1 VPVDLS
7 AGRVGAPERASVRP
21 AADARA
27 PGEVAVLLALV
38 VALVVVLLLVLGARQ
53 HVGSVAVVLAAV
65 VVLTELRPPD
75 LRRHRQSVGVDARRP
90 VPVGLG
96 FLVTLVATA
105 PLSLALLSCGVPLL
119 LRAARRGTSPVRVV
133 LGAGRAVA
141 VVLAAHL
148 VLALLLPPRPGGGA
162 LVTDEAQWPAVVA
175 AGLVAVAV
183 DLALRGAAAAGS
195 TAVERPDGRAE
206 RLRPAVVGLV
216 LVLTAPA
223 LTLAADGGVLLL
235 LAVSLPFL
243 LVRLGTVVPRRAGR
257 RVLSDS
263 LTGLPN
269 REWLQAHLEDV
280 LARAVPGGPGPGL
293 LVLDLDHF
301 KDVNDALGHPVGDV
315 ALREVAHRL
324 RALPGPRAT
333 VARLGGDEFGL
344 LVPDGTRAEELA
356 HVVVEAMSR
365 PLRLGGRQVLL
376 PASVGVAVAPG
387 HGRSAT
393 ALLRAAD
400 IALYQAKEVRGRACV
415 YAGPRGDEGL
425 ERIRLL
431 GDLVRAVDAGQLR
444 VVYQPQADPA
454 TGALLGV
461 EALVRWEHP
470 ELGPVA
476 PDRFIP
482 LAEQSG
488 LIRRVTEVVL
498 EAALVDV
505 AAWRAAGHRAVTVA
519 VNVSA
524 RLLGEEDLP
533 RLVTEALDRHGLDAG
548 ALVLEITETFV
559 VGDPERARAVVRD
572 LRALGCAVA
581 VDDYGTGQSSLA
593 YLTGLQVDEL
603 KIDRCFVTGMTE
615 DRSLEVIVRSTVAMS
630 RDLGLR
636 VVAEGVEDP
645 ATQRALA
652 DLGCHAVQG
661 RHVGEPTTAAGVLAR
676 LRAPRPAGVA
686 VAGAPST
693 PAPRGALPAE
703 R

>member
-7 AGRVGAPERASVRP
+7 AGRVGAPARPAARP
-21 AADARA
+21 AADGRTRA
-27 PGEVAVLLALV
+27 QVVVLLALV
-38 VALVVVLLLVLGARQ
+38 VALVAVLVVLLAGRE
-53 HVGSVAVVLAAV
+53 HVGAVSGVLAAM
-65 VVLTELRPPD
+65 VVLSELRPTD
-75 LRRHRQSVGVDARRP
+75 VRRHRESVGVDARRP
-90 VPVGLG
+90 VPLGLG
-96 FLVTLVATA
+96 FLVTLTATA
-105 PLSLALLSCGVPLL
+105 PLSLALLSCGLPLL
-119 LRAARRGTSPVRVV
+119 VRATRRDTSPVRVA
-133 LGAGRAVA
+133 LGAGRAGA
-141 VVLAAHL
+141 VVLAVHL
-148 VLALLLPPRPGGGA
+148 VLSTLLPPRADGGA
-162 LVTDEAQWPAVVA
+162 LVTDQAQWPAVVA

-183 DLALRGAAAAGS
+183 DLGLRSAAAAGS
-195 TAVERPDGRAE
+195 SAAVRAGGRPE
-206 RLRPAVVGLV
+206 RLRPAVLSLV

-223 LTLAADGGVLLL
+223 LTVAANGGVLLL
-235 LAVSLPFL
+235 LAVSLPVL

-280 LARAVPGGPGPGL
+280 LATAGAGAPGPGL

-301 KDVNDALGHPVGDV
+301 KDVNDALGHPVGDA
-315 ALREVAHRL
+315 ALQEVAHRL
-324 RALPGPRAT
+324 SSLPGPRAC
-333 VARLGGDEFGL
+333 VARLGGDEFAL
-344 LVPDGTRAEELA
+344 LVPDGTRAAELA
-356 HVVVEAMSR
+356 DVVVEAMSR
-365 PLRLGGRQVLL
+365 PLRLGERQVLL
-376 PASVGVAVAPG
+376 PASVGVAVAPE

-393 ALLRAAD
+393 ALLRSAD

-415 YAGPRGDEGL
+415 YAGPRGEEGV
-425 ERIRLL
+425 ERVRLL
-431 GDLVRAVDAGQLR
+431 GDLARAVDTPQLR
-444 VVYQPQADPA
+444 VAYQPQVDPA

-498 EAALVDV
+498 EAALGDV
-505 AAWRAAGHRAVTVA
+505 AAWRAAGFRGVTVA

-533 RLVTEALDRHGLDAG
+533 RLVTAALDRHGLDAG
-548 ALVLEITETFV
+548 VLVLEITETFV
-559 VGDPERARAVVRD
+559 VADPERARAVVRD

-581 VDDYGTGQSSLA
+581 VDDYGTGHSSLA

-603 KIDRCFVTGMTE
+603 KIDRCFVTGMTR

-652 DLGCHAVQG
+652 GLGCHAVQG

-676 LRAPRPAGVA
+676 LRSPRPAGVA
-686 VAGAPST
+686 VPAGPTA